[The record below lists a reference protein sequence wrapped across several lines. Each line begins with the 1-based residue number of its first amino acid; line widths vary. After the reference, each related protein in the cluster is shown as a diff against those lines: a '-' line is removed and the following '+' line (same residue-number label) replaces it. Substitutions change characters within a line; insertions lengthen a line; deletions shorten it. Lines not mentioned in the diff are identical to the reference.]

1 MSSNIASINWKP
13 NESELQKTI
22 SRLGQHLSV
31 LENNVNTTN
40 LNPEVNQGDV
50 IPMNDELIPSL
61 NCHKN
66 ENEMPDYHFQSES
79 SYKKLIFDIRD
90 LF

>member
-1 MSSNIASINWKP
+1 LEAK
-13 NESELQKTI
+13 ESELLKTI
-22 SRLGQHLSV
+22 SRLEQHLSM

-50 IPMNDELIPSL
+50 IPMIDELIPSL

-66 ENEMPDYHFQSES
+66 ENEILHYSPQVEPSPRTI
-79 SYKKLIFDIRD
+79 IFDTKD
-90 LF
+90 LI